1 MTTVRASLV
10 VGTLAALGVFGGSLR
25 ARVLLDAQEAVAVET
40 RSLQQTGTDLVELAE
55 LRSQRE
61 VVAAAKRPTNDVI
74 AQVNAV
80 LRDAGIPSARLKA
93 LEPEADVTLAG
104 RYRSQTLRFALERLS
119 LPEIGSLLSIWRAAE
134 TVWIPRSIELT
145 HATSPDG
152 SSLGYDT
159 RIVIAATYLSDLAPE
174 TPR

>member
-1 MTTVRASLV
+1 MTRARGSLAI
-10 VGTLAALGVFGGSLR
+10 GTRAAVGVFCVALR
-25 ARVLLDAQEAVAVET
+25 ARALGDAQDAVAVEA
-40 RSLQQTGTDLVELAE
+40 RSLQQTGADLAE
-55 LRSQRE
+55 LADLQTQRE

-80 LRDAGIPSARLKA
+80 LRDAGIPTARLKA
-93 LEPEADVTLAG
+93 LEPEADVPLAG

-119 LPEIGSLLSIWRAAE
+119 LPEIGSFLAAWRAAE
-134 TVWIPRSIELT
+134 TVWTPRAIELT
-145 HATSPDG
+145 HAAAPDG

>member
-1 MTTVRASLV
+1 MTTVQRGLV
-10 VGTLAALGVFGGSLR
+10 VGTLAAIGVFVGTLR
-25 ARVLLDAQEAVAVET
+25 ARALLDAQEAVAAEA
-40 RSLQQTGTDLVELAE
+40 RALQQTCADLLELAE

-80 LRDAGIPSARLKA
+80 LRDAGIPTARLKA
-93 LEPEADVTLAG
+93 LEPEADVPLAG

-119 LPEIGSLLSIWRAAE
+119 LPEVGSLLSTWRAAE

-145 HATSPDG
+145 HAASPDG